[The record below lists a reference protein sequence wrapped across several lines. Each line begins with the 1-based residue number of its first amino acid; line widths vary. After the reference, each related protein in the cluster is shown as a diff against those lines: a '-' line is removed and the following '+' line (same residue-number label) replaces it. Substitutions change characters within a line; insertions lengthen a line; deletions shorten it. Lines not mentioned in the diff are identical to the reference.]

1 MDHRYVKCKTIKLL
15 KENEGEGF
23 HDLEFGKSTTRK
35 RKYWQIELQQNLKFL
50 LCKNKQKFISNKGL
64 VFRIYK
70 ELKVNS
76 KKEDNTKKKKM
87 PKGFNEAFHHRS
99 YMSGQ

>member
-35 RKYWQIELQQNLKFL
+35 RKY
-50 LCKNKQKFISNKGL
+50 
-64 VFRIYK
+64 
-70 ELKVNS
+70 
-76 KKEDNTKKKKM
+76 
-87 PKGFNEAFHHRS
+87 
-99 YMSGQ
+99 